1 MPELNI
7 SLVNSEALDGWN
19 GLSRIKTKFAQNGS
33 PMIRYSL
40 FVNQLKRIALQYDM
54 QLSSRAMITESDHR
68 TFVWRLTSECFAV
81 QISYLKCAPPADYDS
96 SSGSVSVEDFVVI
109 IGVEFEYNHDKVM
122 PCSDLLADLN
132 LGKFDSLCEH
142 VNNLVTVYA
151 VPGNKIDR
159 ARAYMCLEAMEQ
171 DLSMLSQV
179 QQFIDSNPEHLA
191 KTTFPSLASL
201 RQQQQQHQMSSA
213 GDVFAMQQFVNQS
226 VVGHFRSRTG
236 GRLAQLT
243 YLVTPAQAA
252 VYRATV
258 SSVNATEKPVYRSTS
273 VVGRGS
279 ADGLLGGFVARV
291 GLRSSVPFAGSNLQQ
306 LAFMPLVTIQED
318 AHGNRVPD
326 FAQPND
332 INCIA
337 IEAEFVLYLDPPIPM
352 PTEALHQLQ
361 QITGLSN
368 VDFMDNEEQG
378 EQDLI
383 QLILSRHNQKHLYG
397 INTHL
402 QLPNYTQHSYEIRS
416 QLRGYMVTKIPFTC
430 SIQLGPIISILRQHA
445 SAAAFYETFVLH
457 PQRPVKKDDALTFH
471 FLVNIASVDHVH
483 VQFDHP
489 CDVNRTVHLDIEI
502 GPFGVVKTLVN
513 RNYTRGLSQPSNGP
527 ANDLVGANEHG
538 VMTLDPTPILTR
550 SHALPIAMVWLFI
563 ALECPVHRQL
573 PYRGHPSV
581 PTSDEML
588 GSVDLTFHCT
598 TPKLLNHLRNMLDRA
613 RSNVII
619 QGATGSG
626 GVLSGADRFAAVDLR
641 APLLPTLVQAAP
653 GIGTGPPKRPTLPPG
668 VLATPPPVFP
678 HTDLGGTSELMT
690 NMLTTVRINDG
701 QTKSRTN
708 VFPTSPGSSAFNPRA
723 LRLDDLLVDNI
734 FQQSLTTPQ
743 PFAGQSDQLAAG
755 KIVPTSTMSTSVVGP
770 ASQLKSTLAG
780 RDSSAVDPGRLSPV
794 HPPGV
799 GMTGH
804 SSATA
809 YTSKLPN
816 SGVAVPGT
824 FVNRSNPTPSS
835 NLVTP
840 PVSIPGTFTQSSLI
854 VNPACGGVGGGKT
867 GVTGGPSGPSN
878 SKSCSSSSGS
888 MLINLLNE
896 DPLPPPTN
904 SLLPQLPHAQRLNLS
919 SSHSEPLMMGGT
931 FDVSRDNFG
940 TSNTVTPNR
949 IPSVTSIISPS
960 TVGVGVSP
968 SSLGLGRVSS
978 ASASSLSASNPPVS
992 SPPPL
997 SKQAASTQSARS
1009 MPTAV
1014 AHGTGTGMS
1023 KSRST
1028 GLVSGPSVGPA
1039 VTPVTATSKKPRKR
1053 RRGVS
1058 DTFGVSSQT
1067 KPTSLVSS
1075 TPQSSVHV
1083 SKHQRLHVGEV
1094 AHHRNSFI
1102 TASGYGCVMT
1112 NPAITSPTP
1121 GSSVGPTTVAG
1132 SGKSVYDFDD
1142 TPSSLFE
1149 MTSTSSISSFSG
1161 PSGTPT
1167 SKLSSSGASFSASG
1181 SSLLGSS
1188 GTGSAIL
1195 QVSGS
1200 GMITTPTIAECTVDR
1215 KSSLKM
1221 TIKTLP
1227 PQTTTPT
1234 SKLSV
1239 GKQDLLKSPGSRLVT
1254 TTEGKI
1260 KAAPTGQSIK
1270 KRKRRSI
1277 EGKPSSYMLQMLQH
1291 AIAPTHTAGGV
1302 LQPTAGSIKPTKPV
1316 TTLSHASLIVK
1327 KERKRRA
1334 NHASEKVVHASGPS
1348 QMFAAVSGGHIGHD
1362 TDSSK
1367 PSKFER
1373 LSRED
1378 SCDNAVQEKIPS
1390 SIHAASPVTPGKSH
1404 QMSSSSIKKK
1414 HFLTSSSTVTVED
1427 NVSKRSHGSLV
1438 CSSAQTA
1445 ELKRKK
1451 HSEPSKQSV
1460 SSIPLAN
1467 NFGCTQYELEDV
1479 NNIQFMV
1486 ADSSQTTTSSA
1497 KVPRSSVHSLV
1508 RSGSQGIVGP
1518 PKKSHTNTTF
1528 TSSVTSTMTTTSSNS
1543 SGLIKGYK
1551 IPKKKVSGTNS
1562 AVLKIGL
1569 TEERQDSV
1577 CTVSSETISPSKAI
1591 VSKAIDLNIPDPYSL
1606 SDFAPISP
1614 LLSTSFSTHP
1624 TTSTVCS
1631 SQSSHGSNY
1640 AKSEFNPP
1648 QPSVVTTASMVTSQS
1663 GASQLQQL
1671 PRRQSMKSIIDIV
1684 DKLRA
1689 KSSSSTA
1696 SVPSATQSSSA
1707 NNLQGFQDSQ
1717 VRSETDDKANFQDIC
1732 FVAAPGDR
1740 DSAQDPR
1747 GDNIFEKF
1755 YAGTPTSTSQNE
1767 VGRTGTSTNTPVQST
1782 TTTSTTTQSSFNCS
1796 PTTDPCTAKQR
1807 NVIAV
1812 PDETMVTSDP
1822 ADQTTERS
1830 DGTLDDEESADQSV
1844 QYDVIKAQTDT
1855 PASPTESGTSTI
1867 STSTSAA
1874 SKIIPISPTSA
1885 KRLSSSLPHSKTG
1898 IRHNNPGSFISRK
1911 NPGSVTRF
1919 PRPPLGNSGPMPH
1932 GIDSYMRSVT
1942 GGHLRAGRPAR
1953 AFQHSLHRPKTASYK
1968 GSSSWSS
1975 AAVEF
1980 GAMGAVNS
1988 TAVAG
1993 VGGPNDPNNAS
2004 PMGPWIMSQSGG
2016 PPPHTAGSAMP
2027 PFPLPHG
2034 PLPPH
2039 HPFHSG
2045 APKRPMRPPLGS
2057 FGPGGNNM
2065 YGGPM

>member
-7 SLVNSEALDGWN
+7 SLVNSEAVDGWH

-33 PMIRYSL
+33 PMTRYSL

-54 QLSSRAMITESDHR
+54 QLSSRALITESDHR

-81 QISYLKCAPPADYDS
+81 QISYFKCAPPAEYDS
-96 SSGSVSVEDFVVI
+96 TSGSVSLEDFVVI
-109 IGVEFEYNHDKVM
+109 VGVEFEYNHDKVM

-132 LGKFDSLCEH
+132 LGKFDSLSEH
-142 VNNLVTVYA
+142 VSNLVTVYA

-179 QQFIDSNPEHLA
+179 QQFVDSGHEHLA
-191 KTTFPSLASL
+191 KTNFPSLALL
-201 RQQQQQHQMSSA
+201 RQQQQNQMSTA
-213 GDVFAMQQFVNQS
+213 GDVFAMQQLVNQS

-258 SSVNATEKPVYRSTS
+258 SSAIATEKPVCRNTS
-273 VVGRGS
+273 IVGRGS

-291 GLRSSVPFAGSNLQQ
+291 GLRSSVSFAGSSLQQ
-306 LAFMPLVTIQED
+306 LAFMPLVTLQED

-352 PTEALHQLQ
+352 PTEALQQLQ

-368 VDFMDNEEQG
+368 VEFLDNGDQG

-402 QLPNYTQHSYEIRS
+402 QLPNFTQHSYEIRS

-430 SIQLGPIISILRQHA
+430 SIQLGPIVSILRQHA

-471 FLVNIASVDHVH
+471 FIVNIVSVDHVH

-502 GPFGVVKTLVN
+502 GPFGVEKTLIN
-513 RNYTRGLSQPSNGP
+513 HNHTRGPPQPSNGP
-527 ANDLVGANEHG
+527 VNGLISTNEHA
-538 VMTLDPTPILTR
+538 VTTLEPTPILAR

-563 ALECPVHRQL
+563 ALECPIHRQL
-573 PYRGHPSV
+573 PYREHPSV
-581 PTSDEML
+581 PPRDEEVL
-588 GSVDLTFHCT
+588 GSVDPTFHCT

-641 APLLPTLVQAAP
+641 APLLPTLVQAVP
-653 GIGTGPPKRPTLPPG
+653 GIGTGPTKRPTLPPG

-678 HTDLGGTSELMT
+678 HTELGGTSELMT
-690 NMLTTVRINDG
+690 NMLTAVRINDG
-701 QTKSRTN
+701 QTKPRTS
-708 VFPTSPGSSAFNPRA
+708 VIPTSPGSSTFNPRG

-734 FQQSLTTPQ
+734 FQQCLTVPQ
-743 PFAGQSDQLAAG
+743 PFAGQSDQSTGG
-755 KIVPTSTMSTSVVGP
+755 KTVPTSAMATSVGSAVGS
-770 ASQLKSTLAG
+770 ASQLKSTL
-780 RDSSAVDPGRLSPV
+780 AVDPGRLSPV

-799 GMTGH
+799 AVAGH
-804 SSATA
+804 PSATA
-809 YTSKLPN
+809 YVSKFSN

-840 PVSIPGTFTQSSLI
+840 PVSIPGTFTQNSLI
-854 VNPACGGVGGGKT
+854 VNPVCGGVGGGKT
-867 GVTGGPSGPSN
+867 GVVGGPPGPN
-878 SKSCSSSSGS
+878 NGKSCSSSSGS

-896 DPLPPPTN
+896 DPLPPPTS
-904 SLLPQLPHAQRLNLS
+904 SLLPQLPHTQRLNLS
-919 SSHSEPLMMGGT
+919 SSHSEPLMIGST
-931 FDVSRDNFG
+931 FDASRDNFG
-940 TSNTVTPNR
+940 TSNVVTPNR
-949 IPSVTSIISPS
+949 IPPVTSIISPPA
-960 TVGVGVSP
+960 VGVGVSP
-968 SSLGLGRVSS
+968 SSLGLGRMSS
-978 ASASSLSASNPPVS
+978 ASASSLTTSNPPVS
-992 SPPPL
+992 TPPPL
-997 SKQAASTQSARS
+997 SKQATSTQSARS
-1009 MPTAV
+1009 MPVAI
-1014 AHGTGTGMS
+1014 AHGAGTGMS
-1023 KSRST
+1023 KTKST
-1028 GLVSGPSVGPA
+1028 GLISGPSVGPT
-1039 VTPVTATSKKPRKR
+1039 VTTVTATSKKPRKR
-1053 RRGVS
+1053 RRGIS
-1058 DTFGVSSQT
+1058 DTFGISPQT

-1075 TPQSSVHV
+1075 TPQSNVHV
-1083 SKHQRLHVGEV
+1083 SKHQRLHVGEI

-1102 TASGYGCVMT
+1102 TAPGYGCLLT

-1121 GSSVGPTTVAG
+1121 GSSVGPAAVAG

-1167 SKLSSSGASFSASG
+1167 SKLSSSGASYSASG

-1200 GMITTPTIAECTVDR
+1200 GMVTTPTIAECTVDR

-1239 GKQDLLKSPGSRLVT
+1239 GKQDPLKSPGSRLVT

-1260 KAAPTGQSIK
+1260 KGVPTGQSIK

-1291 AIAPTHTAGGV
+1291 ATAPTHTVGGV
-1302 LQPTAGSIKPTKPV
+1302 LQSTAGSIKPAKPV

-1334 NHASEKVVHASGPS
+1334 THASEKVAHASGSS
-1348 QMFAAVSGGHIGHD
+1348 QMFATVSSSHIGHD
-1362 TDSSK
+1362 TESSK

-1378 SCDNAVQEKIPS
+1378 SGDSAVQEKNPFS
-1390 SIHAASPVTPGKSH
+1390 VHATSPVTPGKSH
-1404 QMSSSSIKKK
+1404 QISSASIKKK
-1414 HFLTSSSTVTVED
+1414 HFLTPSSTGTVED
-1427 NVSKRSHGSLV
+1427 NVSKRSYGPLV

-1445 ELKRKK
+1445 EVRRKK
-1451 HSEPSKQSV
+1451 HSESSKQSA

-1467 NFGCTQYELEDV
+1467 NFGSTQYELEDA
-1479 NNIQFMV
+1479 NNVQFVV
-1486 ADSSQTTTSSA
+1486 ADISQTTSSNV
-1497 KVPRSSVHSLV
+1497 KVSRSSLHSLV

-1518 PKKSHTNTTF
+1518 TKKSHMSTPF
-1528 TSSVTSTMTTTSSNS
+1528 TSSVTSTLTATNSTSG
-1543 SGLIKGYK
+1543 GLIKGYK
-1551 IPKKKVSGTNS
+1551 IPKKKASGTNS
-1562 AVLKIGL
+1562 AVLKASL
-1569 TEERQDSV
+1569 TEERQASV
-1577 CTVSSETISPSKAI
+1577 YTVSSETVSPSKA
-1591 VSKAIDLNIPDPYSL
+1591 ADLSVPDPYSL
-1606 SDFAPISP
+1606 SDFAPVSP
-1614 LLSTSFSTHP
+1614 SLSTSFSTHS
-1624 TTSTVCS
+1624 TTSTVYS
-1631 SQSSHGSNY
+1631 TQFPHGPNY
-1640 AKSEFNPP
+1640 TKSEFNPP
-1648 QPSVVTTASMVTSQS
+1648 QTSVVTTAPVVTSQA
-1663 GASQLQQL
+1663 GALQLQQL

-1696 SVPSATQSSSA
+1696 SLPSTTQSSSA
-1707 NNLQGFQDSQ
+1707 NNLQALQDSQ
-1717 VRSETDDKANFQDIC
+1717 ARSEVDDKANFQDVSFI
-1732 FVAAPGDR
+1732 AASGDR
-1740 DSAQDPR
+1740 DSVQDPR

-1755 YAGTPTSTSQNE
+1755 YTGTPTSTSQNE

-1782 TTTSTTTQSSFNCS
+1782 TTASTTSQSTLCGS
-1796 PTTDPCTAKQR
+1796 PTTDPCATKQR
-1807 NVIAV
+1807 NVIAI
-1812 PDETMVTSDP
+1812 PDETVITSDP
-1822 ADQTTERS
+1822 ADQTTERNDS
-1830 DGTLDDEESADQSV
+1830 TLDGEESTGQSV

-1855 PASPTESGTSTI
+1855 PASPTESGTST
-1867 STSTSAA
+1867 TSMATSSA

-1885 KRLSSSLPHSKTG
+1885 KRLNSSLPLSKAG
-1898 IRHNNPGSFISRK
+1898 IRHNNPSSFISRK

-1932 GIDSYMRSVT
+1932 GVDSYMRSVT

-1953 AFQHSLHRPKTASYK
+1953 AFQHSLHRPKTASFK

-1975 AAVEF
+1975 AAIEF
-1980 GAMGAVNS
+1980 GGMGAVNS

-2027 PFPLPHG
+2027 PFPIPHG

>member
-1 MPELNI
+1 LNI
-7 SLVNSEALDGWN
+7 QTIKLAGDLTAQLGRLSPEEKRLGESALVDSDEFGVELLPGAWLTD
-19 GLSRIKTKFAQNGS
+19 LEYADDIADLAPLPKTCK
-33 PMIRYSL
+33 PCWTKWM
-40 FVNQLKRIALQYDM
+40 
-54 QLSSRAMITESDHR
+54 T
-68 TFVWRLTSECFAV
+68 
-81 QISYLKCAPPADYDS
+81 SYLKCAPPAEYDS
-96 SSGSVSVEDFVVI
+96 TSGSVSMEDFVVI
-109 IGVEFEYNHDKVM
+109 VGVEFEYNHDKVM
-122 PCSDLLADLN
+122 PCSDLLTDLN
-132 LGKFDSLCEH
+132 LGKFDSLSEH
-142 VNNLVTVYA
+142 VSNLVTVYA

-179 QQFIDSNPEHLA
+179 QQFVDSGQEHLA
-191 KTTFPSLASL
+191 KTNFPSLALL
-201 RQQQQQHQMSSA
+201 RQQQQNEMSTA
-213 GDVFAMQQFVNQS
+213 GDVFAMQQLVNQS

-258 SSVNATEKPVYRSTS
+258 SSAIATEKPVCRNTS

-291 GLRSSVPFAGSNLQQ
+291 GLRSSVSFAGSSLQQ
-306 LAFMPLVTIQED
+306 LAFMPLVTLQED

-352 PTEALHQLQ
+352 PTETLQQLQ

-368 VDFMDNEEQG
+368 VDFVENGEQG

-402 QLPNYTQHSYEIRS
+402 QLPNFTQHSYEVRS

-430 SIQLGPIISILRQHA
+430 SIQLGPIVSILRQHA

-457 PQRPVKKDDALTFH
+457 PQRPVKKDTLENKTSYPLKTELPGDFDEY
-471 FLVNIASVDHVH
+471 LVICSSYSYDTYL
-483 VQFDHP
+483 QKS
-489 CDVNRTVHLDIEI
+489 HLEAVVDIEI
-502 GPFGVVKTLVN
+502 GPFGVEKTLIN
-513 RNYTRGLSQPSNGP
+513 HNHTRGPQQPSNRPVNG
-527 ANDLVGANEHG
+527 LFGTNEHA
-538 VMTLDPTPILTR
+538 VTTLEPTPILAR

-563 ALECPVHRQL
+563 ALECPIHRQL

-581 PTSDEML
+581 PPRDEEVL
-588 GSVDLTFHCT
+588 GSVDPTFHCT

-641 APLLPTLVQAAP
+641 APLLPTLVQAVP
-653 GIGTGPPKRPTLPPG
+653 GIGTGPTKRPTLPPG
-668 VLATPPPVFP
+668 VLATPPPVFS
-678 HTDLGGTSELMT
+678 HTELGGTSELMT
-690 NMLTTVRINDG
+690 NMLTAVRINDG
-701 QTKSRTN
+701 QTKPRTN
-708 VFPTSPGSSAFNPRA
+708 VIPTSPGSSTFNPRG

-734 FQQSLTTPQ
+734 FQQCLTVPQ
-743 PFAGQSDQLAAG
+743 PFVGQSDQSTGG
-755 KIVPTSTMSTSVVGP
+755 KTVPSSAIPTSVGSVVGS
-770 ASQLKSTLAG
+770 ASQLKSTL
-780 RDSSAVDPGRLSPV
+780 SVDPGRLSPV

-799 GMTGH
+799 AMAGH
-804 SSATA
+804 PSATA
-809 YTSKLPN
+809 YVSKLSN

-840 PVSIPGTFTQSSLI
+840 PVSIPGTFSQNSLI

-867 GVTGGPSGPSN
+867 GVIGGPSGQN
-878 SKSCSSSSGS
+878 NGKSCSSGSGS

-896 DPLPPPTN
+896 DPLPPPTS
-904 SLLPQLPHAQRLNLS
+904 SLLPQLPHTQRLNLS
-919 SSHSEPLMMGGT
+919 SSHSEPLMIGST
-931 FDVSRDNFG
+931 FDAPRDNFG
-940 TSNTVTPNR
+940 TSNVGTPNR
-949 IPSVTSIISPS
+949 IPTVTSIISPPAI
-960 TVGVGVSP
+960 GVGVSP
-968 SSLGLGRVSS
+968 SSLGLGRMSS
-978 ASASSLSASNPPVS
+978 GSASSLSTSNPPVS
-992 SPPPL
+992 TPPPL

-1009 MPTAV
+1009 MPVAI

-1023 KSRST
+1023 KTKST
-1028 GLVSGPSVGPA
+1028 GLVSGPSAGPT
-1039 VTPVTATSKKPRKR
+1039 VTTVTTTSKKPRKR
-1053 RRGVS
+1053 RRGIS
-1058 DTFGVSSQT
+1058 DTFGIGPQT

-1083 SKHQRLHVGEV
+1083 SKHQRLHVGEI

-1102 TASGYGCVMT
+1102 TAPGYGCLLA
-1112 NPAITSPTP
+1112 NPALTSPTP
-1121 GSSVGPTTVAG
+1121 GSSGGPAAVAG

-1167 SKLSSSGASFSASG
+1167 SKLSSSGASYSASG

-1200 GMITTPTIAECTVDR
+1200 GVVTTPTIAECTVDR

-1239 GKQDLLKSPGSRLVT
+1239 GKQDPLKSPGSRLVT
-1254 TTEGKI
+1254 MTEGKI
-1260 KAAPTGQSIK
+1260 KGAPTGQSIK

-1291 AIAPTHTAGGV
+1291 ATAPTHTVGGV
-1302 LQPTAGSIKPTKPV
+1302 LQPTPGSIKSAKSV

-1334 NHASEKVVHASGPS
+1334 THASEKAAHASASS
-1348 QMFAAVSGGHIGHD
+1348 QMFATVSSGHIGHD
-1362 TDSSK
+1362 TESSK

-1378 SCDNAVQEKIPS
+1378 SGDSAVHEKIPF
-1390 SIHAASPVTPGKSH
+1390 SIHATSPVTPGKSH
-1404 QMSSSSIKKK
+1404 QVPSGSIKKK
-1414 HFLTSSSTVTVED
+1414 HFLTPSSTGTVED
-1427 NVSKRSHGSLV
+1427 NVNKRSYGSLV

-1445 ELKRKK
+1445 EVRRKK
-1451 HSEPSKQSV
+1451 HSESSKQSA

-1467 NFGCTQYELEDV
+1467 NFGSNTQYELEDV
-1479 NNIQFMV
+1479 NNVQFVV
-1486 ADSSQTTTSSA
+1486 ADNSQATTSNL
-1497 KVPRSSVHSLV
+1497 KVSRSSLHSLV

-1518 PKKSHTNTTF
+1518 TKKSHMSTPF
-1528 TSSVTSTMTTTSSNS
+1528 TSSVTSTLTATNSTSG
-1543 SGLIKGYK
+1543 GLIKGYK
-1551 IPKKKVSGTNS
+1551 IPKKKASGTNS
-1562 AVLKIGL
+1562 AVLKASL
-1569 TEERQDSV
+1569 TEERQASV
-1577 CTVSSETISPSKAI
+1577 YTVSSETVSPSKSA
-1591 VSKAIDLNIPDPYSL
+1591 VSKTADLSVPDPYSL
-1606 SDFAPISP
+1606 SDFAPVSP
-1614 LLSTSFSTHP
+1614 SLSTSFSTHS

-1631 SQSSHGSNY
+1631 TQFPHGPNY
-1640 AKSEFNPP
+1640 TKSELNPP
-1648 QPSVVTTASMVTSQS
+1648 QSSVVTTAPVVASQS

-1696 SVPSATQSSSA
+1696 SQPSATQSSSA
-1707 NNLQGFQDSQ
+1707 NNLQAFQDSQ
-1717 VRSETDDKANFQDIC
+1717 IRSEVDDKANFQDVSFI
-1732 FVAAPGDR
+1732 AAPGDR
-1740 DSAQDPR
+1740 DSVQDPR

-1755 YAGTPTSTSQNE
+1755 YTGTPTSTSQNE

-1782 TTTSTTTQSSFNCS
+1782 TTASTTSQSTLCGS
-1796 PTTDPCTAKQR
+1796 PTTDPCTTKQR
-1807 NVIAV
+1807 NVIAI
-1812 PDETMVTSDP
+1812 PDETVITSDP
-1822 ADQTTERS
+1822 ADQTIERNDS
-1830 DGTLDDEESADQSV
+1830 TLDGEESTGQSV

-1855 PASPTESGTSTI
+1855 PASPTESGTST
-1867 STSTSAA
+1867 TSMATSSA

-1885 KRLSSSLPHSKTG
+1885 KRLNSSLPLSKAG
-1898 IRHNNPGSFISRK
+1898 IRHNNPNSFISRK

-1932 GIDSYMRSVT
+1932 GVDR
-1942 GGHLRAGRPAR
+1942 
-1953 AFQHSLHRPKTASYK
+1953 LHRPKTASFK

-1975 AAVEF
+1975 AAIEF
-1980 GAMGAVNS
+1980 GGMGAVNS

-2027 PFPLPHG
+2027 PFPIPHG

-2039 HPFHSG
+2039 HPFHTG